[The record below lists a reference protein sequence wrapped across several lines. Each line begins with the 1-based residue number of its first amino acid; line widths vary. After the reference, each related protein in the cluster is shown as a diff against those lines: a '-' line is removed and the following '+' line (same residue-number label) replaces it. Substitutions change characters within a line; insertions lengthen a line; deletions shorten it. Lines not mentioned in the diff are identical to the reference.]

1 MVFPARIWV
10 AGEGLWNETRAPAM
24 RWTDTFACSGRRMLH
39 APAMKS
45 QNLFGWLGRIG
56 ASHVALLAL
65 LATLGLAVSQKPPQ
79 DASDQILAAIPE
91 KPLAEPAGKR
101 RILVFAVTNGFR
113 HQSIPTGQ
121 LMMRLMGEKTGAF
134 EAVVSDDLANFE
146 AEALAGFDL
155 VCFLN
160 TTGSV
165 FLPHK
170 KELDKMDEAARAA
183 AKEREAR
190 LQKNLMEF
198 IRGGGGFVG
207 IHAATDT
214 YYEWAEYGQM
224 INGYFDGHPWNA
236 NTAVSLKVEPGQEE
250 HPLAAMFLGEN
261 LDITEEIYQLK
272 DPYESRKVR
281 MLLRLDTE
289 RSPMDLRGIKRD
301 DKDFG
306 VSWARMWGDGR
317 VFYSALGHNHEIYW
331 HPRIVL
337 HFLAGIQWA
346 LGDLEADAS
355 PMAGS

>member
-1 MVFPARIWV
+1 MIHPR
-10 AGEGLWNETRAPAM
+10 
-24 RWTDTFACSGRRMLH
+24 
-39 APAMKS
+39 AMKS
-45 QNLFGWLGRIG
+45 RSVLRFFTRIT
-56 ASHVALLAL
+56 APRLAMLAL
-65 LATLGLAVSQKPPQ
+65 LATFGMAVSKNPPP
-79 DASDQILAAIPE
+79 DASDKILAAIPE
-91 KPLAEPAGKR
+91 KPLAEPSEKR

-113 HQSIPTGQ
+113 HQSIATGQ
-121 LMMRLMGEKTGAF
+121 LMMRLIGEKTGAF
-134 EAVVSDDLANFE
+134 EAVVSDDLENFE
-146 AEALAGFDL
+146 ADALATFDA

-165 FLPHK
+165 FMPHK
-170 KELDKMDEAARAA
+170 KELEKMDDDARTA
-183 AKEREAR
+183 AKEREER
-190 LQKNLMEF
+190 LQKNLMAF

-214 YYEWAEYGQM
+214 YYDWQEYGKM

-250 HPLAAMFLGEN
+250 HPLAAMFHGKN

-272 DPYESRKVR
+272 DPYESRQVR

-289 RSPMDLRGIKRD
+289 RSPMDLKGIKRKD
-301 DKDFG
+301 GDFG

-331 HPRIVL
+331 HPEIVL
-337 HFLAGIQWA
+337 HFMAGIQWA

-355 PMAGS
+355 PVAAR